1 MRIRDNLAVDHHG
14 RTDDSLAR
22 RLAAEPAAEAAVKP
36 ASRPKKRPTSRPT
49 PSRPARRPKTGSP
62 RAAKPCSRASPT
74 RPSSLS
80 NKAVAA
86 DKTKT
91 SYRLALARAYRY
103 AGKDEQA
110 IANLEEILKTAPDH
124 VEAGQMLGELYT
136 AAKRWKDVVRVL
148 DPLLKYRHDYPT
160 YHMLAEAQNNLG
172 DRDKARK
179 SYEEALKLNPQSA
192 SDHYQ
197 LGNLYLASNFFALAA
212 DSYHEALRLGLDS
225 PVLRYKLGSAY
236 FNLRNYFGAISVQTI
251 KSGSPGT
258 IDGAVVSDRGRARS
272 QGRLPLRRRIRPST
286 RSPRR
291 LPTASRTG
299 PTSTSSAPRSISTP
313 AAMPRPTRC
322 SPRSAPP

>member
-1 MRIRDNLAVDHHG
+1 MRITTTLAWTVMAGLTIPWAASG
-14 RTDDSLAR
+14 RRTGPR
-22 RLAAEPAAEAAVKP
+22 QTCHKP
-36 ASRPKKRPTSRPT
+36 ADEAGRHQSRPT
-49 PSRPARRPKTGSP
+49 PNRPARRPKTGSP
-62 RAAKPCSRASPT
+62 RAARPCSRASPT

-136 AAKRWKDVVRVL
+136 TAKRWKDVVRVL

-179 SYEEALKLNPQSA
+179 SLRRGPQA
-192 SDHYQ
+192 Q
-197 LGNLYLASNFFALAA
+197 PAK
-212 DSYHEALRLGLDS
+212 RLGPLPAGQPRTWPRTSS
-225 PVLRYKLGSAY
+225 PWPPIPITRHCVWGWTARCSATSSA
-236 FNLRNYFGAISVQTI
+236 RPISTCGI
-251 KSGSPGT
+251 TSARSACRPSSP
-258 IDGAVVSDRGRARS
+258 ARRARS
-272 QGRLPLRRRIRPST
+272 
-286 RSPRR
+286 
-291 LPTASRTG
+291 TARGT
-299 PTSTSSAPRSISTP
+299 
-313 AAMPRPTRC
+313 
-322 SPRSAPP
+322 